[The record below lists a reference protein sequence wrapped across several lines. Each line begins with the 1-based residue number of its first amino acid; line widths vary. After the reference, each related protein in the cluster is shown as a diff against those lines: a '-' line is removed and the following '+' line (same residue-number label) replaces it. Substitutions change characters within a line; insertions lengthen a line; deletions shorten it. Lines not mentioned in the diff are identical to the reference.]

1 MSRNRNFSK
10 LVNSFVNNTD
20 ITSGVM
26 VRKNEQ
32 LLNANLVIDINE
44 NAMMV
49 GPIDLANNVSLII
62 NGNLSIV

>member
-10 LVNSFVNNTD
+10 LVNSFINNTD
-20 ITSGVM
+20 INSGVM

-32 LLNANLVIDINE
+32 LLSANLVIDTNK

-49 GPIDLANNVSLII
+49 GPIELANNVSLII
-62 NGNLSIV
+62 NGHLSIV